1 MKIPRCKGARDHMP
15 EDMRKYRRIKQAF
28 RSSCE
33 SWGYD
38 EIRTPTIEYMHL
50 FTSTGTL
57 TPEMLSRVYSFLDWD
72 GWSGERVVLR
82 PDGTIPVARL
92 YVENMADKPLTRLY
106 YIENMFSFEGTGQES
121 RERWQCGVELIGGA
135 EPQGDAELIVLAIEI
150 LNKLNI
156 APINVK
162 ISHVGMSKALLENL
176 GVRDHEKEELLR
188 RILAGDTSV
197 FEQIEKPSSDIARF
211 LKLLRNLQGKSL
223 GSLANLK
230 SVLPKDLNSISSYMD
245 DMAQIAGLLDSI
257 GQDYQIDFTAG
268 EGFEY
273 YTGMVF
279 QFYYNDVLLG
289 NGGRYDELIPL
300 VGGGNVPAS
309 GFAIVADRLLPL
321 IDEESLPV
329 VNRVLITSKAGND
342 GAIKKLFEVAS
353 LLRDRDFA
361 IEIDMGTKCATN
373 CRWTVTLEEEEELSL
388 TLTDGKNRKSISG
401 LSFDQLLLKFE
412 GEN

>member
-15 EDMRKYRRIKQAF
+15 GDMRKYRRIKQAF

-38 EIRTPTIEYMHL
+38 EIRTPTLEYMHL
-50 FTSTGTL
+50 FTSAGTL

-92 YVENMADKPLTRLY
+92 YVENMADKPLARLY

-135 EPQGDAELIVLAIEI
+135 EPQGDAELIMLAIEI

-156 APINVK
+156 TPINVK
-162 ISHVGMSKALLENL
+162 ISHVGMSKELLENL
-176 GVRDHEKEELLR
+176 GVGEHEKEEFLR

-197 FEQIEKPSSDIARF
+197 LEKIKGQPPDVARF
-211 LKLLRNLQGKSL
+211 LKLLRGLQGKSL
-223 GSLANLK
+223 GFLANLR
-230 SVLPKDLNSISSYMD
+230 SVLPESLNSLSPYMD
-245 DMAQIAGLLDSI
+245 DLAQIAELFDSI
-257 GQDYQIDFTAG
+257 GQNYQIDFTAG

-279 QFYYNDVLLG
+279 QFYHKDTLLC

-300 VGGGNVPAS
+300 IGGSDVPAS
-309 GFAIVADRLLPL
+309 GLAIFADRIVPL
-321 IDEESLPV
+321 VDEESLPV
-329 VNRVLITSKAGND
+329 VDRILVKNEAGLDGKIKQKFEIAAVLREKG
-342 GAIKKLFEVAS
+342 
-353 LLRDRDFA
+353 FA
-361 IEIDMGTKCATN
+361 IEIDLGSKCATN
-373 CRWTVTLEEEEELSL
+373 CRWIVSLQEEEALVL
-388 TLTDGKNRKSISG
+388 NLTDSKNGKTKQG
-401 LSFDQLLLKFE
+401 LSIDQLLVNLE
-412 GEN
+412 DAS

>member
-1 MKIPRCKGARDHMP
+1 MNIPRCKGARDHLP
-15 EDMRKYRRIKQAF
+15 EDMRKYRQIKQAF

-38 EIRTPTIEYMHL
+38 EIRTPTMEYLHL
-50 FTSTGTL
+50 FTSAGTL
-57 TPEMLSRVYSFLDWD
+57 TPEMLSRIYSFLDWD

-92 YVENMADKPLTRLY
+92 YVENMADKPLSRLY

-121 RERWQCGVELIGGA
+121 RERWQCGVELIGGS
-135 EPQGDAELIVLAIEI
+135 EPQGDAELIILAIEI

-156 APINVK
+156 APVNVK
-162 ISHVGMSKALLENL
+162 ISHVGMSKKLLESL
-176 GVRDHEKEELLR
+176 GVPESEKTELLH
-188 RILAGDTSV
+188 RILAGDTSA
-197 FEQIEKPSSDIARF
+197 FEQIEKPSPDIARF
-211 LKLLRNLQGKSL
+211 LKLLRSLQGKSL

-230 SVLPKDLNSISSYMD
+230 SVLPKQLASLGRYMD
-245 DMAQIAGLLDSI
+245 DLAQIAELLDSI

-300 VGGGNVPAS
+300 VGGGDIPAS
-309 GFAIVADRLLPL
+309 GFAIFADRLVPL
-321 IDEESLPV
+321 VDEESLPV
-329 VNRVLITSKAGND
+329 LDRVFVSGEAGTD
-342 GAIKKLFEVAS
+342 GGIKRKFEVAAM
-353 LLRDRDFA
+353 LREKGFS
-361 IEIDMGTKCATN
+361 IEIDLGSRCATN
-373 CRWTVTLEEEEELSL
+373 CRWIVTLAKEEEPVLS
-388 TLTDGKNRKSISG
+388 LTDGKNGKTTQG
-401 LSFDQLLLKFE
+401 LSIDQIVRKLE
-412 GEN
+412 GES